1 MKLLIEKN
9 VKKYDALYKSGH
21 DHSYPNL
28 DLVRI
33 VSSFIKPKNN
43 NILDYGFGSGENI
56 IHMSRL
62 NFKKIYGIETS
73 IEAIKLLKK
82 KIKKNKKKQI
92 IISKL
97 ESNHTVLPYQ
107 NKFFDNII
115 CTSVL
120 SLLGSKENIVYL
132 VSEFHRILKPG
143 GKLIVDING
152 PESLFKSKG
161 KFINDDTYQS
171 YIKNKKQKIYTY
183 CPKNIKVFRKLF
195 KKFKIDNIGEIK
207 FKYFNFLGHEFIACL
222 KKK

>member
-82 KIKKNKKKQI
+82 KLKKIKKNK
-92 IISKL
+92 
-97 ESNHTVLPYQ
+97 
-107 NKFFDNII
+107 
-115 CTSVL
+115 
-120 SLLGSKENIVYL
+120 
-132 VSEFHRILKPG
+132 
-143 GKLIVDING
+143 
-152 PESLFKSKG
+152 
-161 KFINDDTYQS
+161 
-171 YIKNKKQKIYTY
+171 
-183 CPKNIKVFRKLF
+183 
-195 KKFKIDNIGEIK
+195 
-207 FKYFNFLGHEFIACL
+207 
-222 KKK
+222 